1 MEDKHREA
9 AGKEAA
15 RGIRYLEAG
24 FSHSHF
30 AGFRVVAGGTAFNH
44 LVAESGARHDERSE
58 IATAKAECAEGKYDD
73 KFRERLTH
81 RSVLLRQYPK
91 P

>member
-24 FSHSHF
+24 FSHSHLPVSESWR
-30 AGFRVVAGGTAFNH
+30 AAPRLIIWLRNLVRVTMNAV
-44 LVAESGARHDERSE
+44 R
-58 IATAKAECAEGKYDD
+58 
-73 KFRERLTH
+73 
-81 RSVLLRQYPK
+81 
-91 P
+91 